1 MKILQE
7 IHPSDVGID
16 NEKQDNYK
24 TRKTARAVAYREDQ
38 KIAILFNERDNYH
51 KLPGGEIEEDED
63 PNLGVIREV
72 LEETGANI
80 EVLKEIGSIAEY
92 KDRMGILQISH
103 CYTAKTI
110 GEISKP
116 VFNEKEIASGYK
128 LKWLNP
134 EEAINLMESDK
145 PKSYEGNFVIY
156 RDATF
161 IKHSINSDVSKD

>member
-16 NEKQDNYK
+16 NEKIEKYK
-24 TRKTARAVAYREDQ
+24 TRKTARAVVFRDDK
-38 KIAILFNERDNYH
+38 KIAILFNKRDNYH
-51 KLPGGEIEEDED
+51 KLPGGEIEENEN

-103 CYTAKTI
+103 CYTANTI
-110 GEISKP
+110 DKIGKP
-116 VFNEKEIASGYK
+116 NFNQKETESGYE
-128 LKWLNP
+128 LKWLTP
-134 EEAINLMESDK
+134 AEALKLMERDK
-145 PKSYEGNFVIY
+145 PKSYEGNFVIF
-156 RDATF
+156 RDTIF
-161 IKHSINSDVSKD
+161 IKKSME